1 MTCSIRQIVGLM
13 TTADLGADSPTLLSI
28 IESDEQIFFL
38 SFLRFFL
45 FDAIR
50 IGVRIQEGQRDFEPQ
65 FRLQLSVFV
74 CFLCGFRK
82 LCGI

>member
-38 SFLRFFL
+38 SFLRFFCL
-45 FDAIR
+45 M
-50 IGVRIQEGQRDFEPQ
+50 P
-65 FRLQLSVFV
+65 
-74 CFLCGFRK
+74 
-82 LCGI
+82 